1 MSAPTLHSI
10 RRSGFTLIEMLAVML
25 LIITV
30 LAMGV
35 PALFSAE
42 RKSYVN
48 QAMNDLIEVHRACV
62 NMQRELAARGIPGSV
77 QLVISNPSTGPE
89 VNVTLPG
96 GAPFTAEQR
105 VGKKLPVSINSE
117 SFISRVDA
125 TTGSLSWS
133 YDPYSG
139 FISSGATTTLAFKAL
154 PSGAN
159 YKVVRSLSIYPSGY
173 SEVP

>member
-1 MSAPTLHSI
+1 MSAPPLYSA
-10 RRSGFTLIEMLAVML
+10 RSSGFTLIELLAVML

-35 PALFSAE
+35 PAMFAAE

-48 QAMNDLIEVHRACV
+48 QAMNDLINVHRACV
-62 NMQRELAARGIPGSV
+62 EMQRELAARGIPGSV
-77 QLVISNPSTGPE
+77 QLVISNPTTGPV

-96 GAPFTAEQR
+96 GAPFTAAQR
-105 VGKKLPVSINSE
+105 IGRTIPISINSD

-125 TTGSLSWS
+125 TSGSLSWS

-139 FISSGATTTLAFKAL
+139 FIASGATTTLAFKAL